1 MMKVDAYASSILSV
15 YALCVLDCA
24 ICAFGH
30 GAYPPRTTHQTELAL
45 LIAQV
50 LTRVLLLALTANL
63 VAWAA
68 SSYGSIMDALMSYK
82 GAFVMHI
89 FALISCLVLRVYRI
103 MLSSSVALV
112 ATHAKL
118 GAAMVSVSVSGAEA
132 PFGVPC
138 AELIPSHTRRRYYT
152 DFPTLRYQ
160 WKQPLHVVL
169 YITYVSTSLMLYYV
183 CSSAVM
189 RLGSLSARFGGAKGT
204 HRGSR
209 STSSCSAGWR

>member
-45 LIAQV
+45 LITQF

-103 MLSSSVALV
+103 MLSS
-112 ATHAKL
+112 
-118 GAAMVSVSVSGAEA
+118 
-132 PFGVPC
+132 
-138 AELIPSHTRRRYYT
+138 YYT